1 VAPVLRGLIVES
13 RGLEEGEALDVVD
26 DVPEF
31 VEDVV
36 GELVDSV
43 LEDIVLEMVREVPC
57 EVCFEED
64 APDV

>member
-43 LEDIVLEMVREVPC
+43 LEDIVLEMAREVPC